1 CPMEFADQVLILYAG
16 THGLIMEIPL
26 ERIAEFEKGF
36 LAAFEKRYASMRSEI
51 AEKGA
56 LDTALEAKL
65 RAFID
70 EYKKEFLDVAPPRN

>member
-1 CPMEFADQVLILYAG
+1 MEFADQVLILYAG